1 MIIDIEMTEN
11 YTKTLKT
18 NDKYELKANEG
29 YWITTKEITINS
41 SFVKRIRTS
50 EVELYGTVTDDDKI
64 YIEEEI
70 KKLTTL

>member
-18 NDKYELKANEG
+18 NGKYELKADEG